1 MTKTVLITGASS
13 GIGAAAAALF
23 AKRGW
28 NVAATARRPE
38 TLAALASSPNV
49 AALRLDVTDEASID
63 AAVSAAVAQFGGID
77 VLVNNAGIGLAGP
90 IEAVSRAEWDANFDT
105 NLFGVAATL
114 RAVLPHMR
122 ARKSGLVINVSSIVG
137 RAGLP
142 FLGVYNATK
151 FALEGMT
158 EAMHY
163 ELRPFG
169 IRVKLVEPA
178 GTKTQFAHQQV
189 THAAYEPQL
198 SRVMAKMAQGAA
210 AAPGPELVAKLILKA
225 AEDPSDRL
233 RYVASNG
240 RAFMA
245 LKRRLP
251 EGTWRAMMEAN
262 FLGKPPADRETAGAA

>member
-23 AKRGW
+23 ARRGW

-38 TLAALASSPNV
+38 TLADLAPLPNV
-49 AALRLDVTDEASID
+49 AALRLDVTEEASI
-63 AAVSAAVAQFGGID
+63 AAAVAAAQARFGAID

-90 IEAVSRAEWDANFDT
+90 IEAVTPVQWDAHFAT

-114 RAVLPHMR
+114 RAVLPQMR
-122 ARKSGLVINVSSIVG
+122 ARKAGLIINVSSIVG

-142 FLGVYNATK
+142 FLGVYCASK

-163 ELRPFG
+163 ELKPFG
-169 IRVKLVEPA
+169 VRVKLVEPA
-178 GTKTQFAHQQV
+178 GTKTAFVHPEASHP
-189 THAAYEPQL
+189 AYEPQF
-198 SRVMAKMAQGAA
+198 SRVMKKMAEGSAA
-210 AAPGPELVAKLILKA
+210 SPEPELVAKLILKA

-240 RAFMA
+240 RSFLA

-251 EGTWRAMMEAN
+251 EAAWRAIMEAN
-262 FLGKPPADRETAGAA
+262 FLGKEAGRERATA